1 MHVPQAALRSGGVG
15 DCRRVLRVRVDGA
28 HRAVTKGERE
38 LIPERL
44 LQSVD
49 DFDGG
54 AATRTF
60 E

>member
-1 MHVPQAALRSGGVG
+1 
-15 DCRRVLRVRVDGA
+15 VLRVRVDGA

-54 AATRTF
+54 TAIRTF